1 MPPLSILL
9 WLPAACG
16 LLGAIASL
24 IGARRD
30 AVSSPQAPAASRS
43 WRLPGAIAF
52 AGSLGALGLAI
63 AFIVDYKSGAGLQ
76 HVTDMVWISEL
87 GIHYKLAITGLNV
100 FLLALTT
107 LLFAVATLA
116 SNLRSGSTPVD
127 RPRLFYFHFM
137 LAESAVLGAFL
148 AQDLALFVSFFDL
161 MLIPFYFLIG
171 GWGREPGRVK
181 ATIKL
186 VIYTLVG
193 SLLMLAAAIATGVL
207 AAQQGGGHITFVL
220 SALQA
225 LPLSTGSQEWIFLFF
240 AAAFLVKMPAF
251 PLHGWM
257 PDGYRAMPIEVL
269 MVFSGVLSKV
279 GAYGFL
285 AIVLPLFPQAA
296 VHFQTLMLIA

>member
-1 MPPLSILL
+1 M
-9 WLPAACG
+9 
-16 LLGAIASL
+16 
-24 IGARRD
+24 R
-30 AVSSPQAPAASRS
+30 
-43 WRLPGAIAF
+43 
-52 AGSLGALGLAI
+52 
-63 AFIVDYKSGAGLQ
+63 
-76 HVTDMVWISEL
+76 
-87 GIHYKLAITGLNV
+87 
-100 FLLALTT
+100 
-107 LLFAVATLA
+107 
-116 SNLRSGSTPVD
+116 
-127 RPRLFYFHFM
+127 
-137 LAESAVLGAFL
+137 
-148 AQDLALFVSFFDL
+148 
-161 MLIPFYFLIG
+161 
-171 GWGREPGRVK
+171 

-225 LPLSTGSQEWIFLFF
+225 LPLGRGSQEWIFLFF

-285 AIVLPLFPQAA
+285 RDRAAA
-296 VHFQTLMLIA
+296 VPAGGGPLPDADAADRAGLDPVRLGAWPSARPTRA